1 MNDIPTRAPKRHWW
15 RLLLTAFVMLGAA
28 AAFFLQNRSDGRPP
42 EKTEPQSVAV
52 TAAAAVRKTVPVQ
65 LTAIGTAESYA
76 SVSIKSRISGQL
88 VQVHFKEGQDVSKGD
103 LLFTIDPRPY
113 EVVLKEAQ
121 ARLAK
126 DKVLTEKAEIDAR
139 RYADLAG
146 KDFVSKDKS
155 EQFKANAAA
164 LRATLEG
171 DKATI
176 ENARL
181 QLSYC
186 YIRAPFS
193 GRTGSLLVDEGAQI
207 KANDDSGLVNIR
219 QIAPIYVSF
228 SVPQQDLGRI
238 QQHMTLASLAV
249 AAFLPGD
256 KVHPEQGS
264 LTFLDNRV
272 SSDTGTIRL
281 KATFANA
288 DRRLWPGQFVDV
300 VLTLTTRPDAIVV
313 PSEAVQTGQQGLFV
327 FIVKPDM
334 TVESRPVSVAMTLGG
349 ETVIDSGVSPGEQVV
364 TDGQFQLVPGARV
377 QIRKSESG

>member
-1 MNDIPTRAPKRHWW
+1 MNDNLNRAPKRHWG
-15 RLLLTAFVMLGAA
+15 RLLLVAFVLLGAA
-28 AAFFLQNRSDGRPP
+28 AVFVLQNRSDGEPP
-42 EKTEPQSVAV
+42 QRSETQAVAV
-52 TAAAAVRKTVPVQ
+52 KAASVVQKTVPVQ

-113 EVVLKEAQ
+113 EVALKEAQ

-126 DKVLTEKAEIDAR
+126 DKVLNEKAEIDAR

-146 KDFVSKDKS
+146 KDYVSKDKS
-155 EQFKANAAA
+155 EQFRATAAA
-164 LRATLEG
+164 LRATMEG
-171 DKATI
+171 DKAAI

-186 YIRAPFS
+186 YIHAPFS

-207 KANDDSGLVNIR
+207 KANDDHGLVDIT
-219 QIAPIYVSF
+219 QITPIYVSF
-228 SVPQQDLGRI
+228 SVPQQDLGRL
-238 QQHMTLASLAV
+238 QQHMNLATLAV
-249 AAFLPGD
+249 EAFLPGD

-264 LTFLDNRV
+264 LTFLDNRI
-272 SSDTGTIRL
+272 SSDTGTIGL
-281 KATFANA
+281 KATFANS

-327 FIVKPDM
+327 FVIKPDM
-334 TVESRPVSVAMTLGG
+334 TVESRPVAVAMTLGS
-349 ETVIDSGVSPGEQVV
+349 ETVIGSGVLPGEQVV
-364 TDGQFQLVPGARV
+364 TDGQFRLVPGARV
-377 QIRKSESG
+377 EIRKSES

>member
-1 MNDIPTRAPKRHWW
+1 MNDNPKRSPKRHWW
-15 RLLLTAFVMLGAA
+15 RLLLTVFALLGAT
-28 AAFFLQNRSDGRPP
+28 AAFFAQKSSDGRPP
-42 EKTEPQSVAV
+42 QRSDPPAVAV
-52 TAAAAVRKTVPVQ
+52 TAAAAVQKTVPIQ
-65 LTAIGTAESYA
+65 LTAIGTVESCA

-88 VQVHFKEGQDVSKGD
+88 VQVHFKEGQDVSQGD

-113 EVVLKEAQ
+113 EVALKEAQ

-126 DKVLTEKAEIDAR
+126 DRVLTEKAEIDAR

-155 EQFKANAAA
+155 EQFRANAAA
-164 LRATLEG
+164 LKATVEG
-171 DKATI
+171 DKAAV

-186 YIRAPFS
+186 YIHAPFS
-193 GRTGSLLVDEGAQI
+193 GRTGSLLVDEGSQI
-207 KANDDSGLVNIR
+207 KANDDRGLVEIT

-238 QQHMTLASLAV
+238 QRHMNQAVLPV

-256 KVHPEQGS
+256 QVHPEQGS

-272 SSDTGTIRL
+272 SSETGTIGL
-281 KATFANA
+281 KATFANS

-300 VLTLTTRPDAIVV
+300 VLTLTTRPDAIVL
-313 PSEAVQTGQQGLFV
+313 PSEAIQTGQQGLFV
-327 FIVKPDM
+327 FVVRPDM
-334 TVESRPVSVAMTLGG
+334 TVESRPVAVAMTLGS
-349 ETVIDSGVSPGEQVV
+349 ETVIDSGVLPGEQVV
-364 TDGQFQLVPGARV
+364 TDGQFRLVPGSHV
-377 QIRKSESG
+377 QIRKAES

>member
-1 MNDIPTRAPKRHWW
+1 MNDNPGRAPKRHWW
-15 RLLLTAFVMLGAA
+15 RLLITASVLLGAT
-28 AAFFLQNRSDGRPP
+28 AAFILQNRSDGRPP
-42 EKTEPQSVAV
+42 ERTEPQAVAV
-52 TAAAAVRKTVPVQ
+52 RAAAAVQKTVPVQ
-65 LTAIGTAESYA
+65 LSAIGTVQSYA

-113 EVVLKEAQ
+113 EVALKEAQ

-126 DKVLTEKAEIDAR
+126 DKVLARKADIDAR

-155 EQFKANAAA
+155 EQFRTNAAA
-164 LRATLEG
+164 LKATLEG
-171 DKATI
+171 DKAAV

-207 KANDDSGLVNIR
+207 KANDDRGLVDIM
-219 QIAPIYVSF
+219 QITPIYVSF
-228 SVPQQDLGRI
+228 SVPQQELGRI
-238 QQHMTLASLAV
+238 QQRMNEATLPV
-249 AAFLPGD
+249 AALLPGD
-256 KVHPEQGS
+256 PAASEQGS

-272 SSDTGTIRL
+272 SSDTGTIGL
-281 KATFANA
+281 KATFANS

-300 VLTLTTRPDAIVV
+300 VLTLSTRPDSIVV
-313 PSEAVQTGQQGLFV
+313 PSVAVQTGQQGLFV
-327 FIVKPDM
+327 FVIKPDM
-334 TVESRPVSVAMTLGG
+334 TVESRPVSVAMTLGN
-349 ETVIDSGVSPGEQVV
+349 ESVIGSGVSAGEQVV
-364 TDGQFQLVPGARV
+364 TDGQFRLVPGSHVR
-377 QIRKSESG
+377 IRKAES

>member
-1 MNDIPTRAPKRHWW
+1 MNDNPKRAPKRHWG
-15 RLLLTAFVMLGAA
+15 RLLITASVLLGAA
-28 AAFFLQNRSDGRPP
+28 AAFVLQNRSDGRPP
-42 EKTEPQSVAV
+42 ERTEPEAVAV
-52 TAAAAVRKTVPVQ
+52 TAAAAVQKTVPVQ
-65 LTAIGTAESYA
+65 LTAIGTVESYA

-113 EVVLKEAQ
+113 EVALKEAQ

-126 DKVLTEKAEIDAR
+126 DKVLAEKAEIDAR

-155 EQFKANAAA
+155 EQFRANAAA
-164 LRATLEG
+164 LKATLEG

-186 YIRAPFS
+186 YISAPFS
-193 GRTGSLLVDEGAQI
+193 GRTGSLLVDEGAQV
-207 KANDDSGLVNIR
+207 KANDDHGLVDIM
-219 QIAPIYVSF
+219 QITPIYVSF
-228 SVPQQDLGRI
+228 SVPQQDLGLI
-238 QQHMTLASLAV
+238 QQRMNQATLPV
-249 AAFLPGD
+249 AAILPGGSTA
-256 KVHPEQGS
+256 PEQGN

-272 SSDTGTIRL
+272 SSDTGTIGL
-281 KATFANA
+281 KATFANQ

-300 VLTLTTRPDAIVV
+300 VLTLTTRPDSIVV
-313 PSEAVQTGQQGLFV
+313 PSVAVQTGQQGLFV

-334 TVESRPVSVAMTLGG
+334 TVESRPVAVAMTLGS
-349 ETVIDSGVSPGEQVV
+349 ETVLESGVSAGEQVV
-364 TDGQFQLVPGARV
+364 TDGQFRLVPGALV
-377 QIRKSESG
+377 QIRKAES

>member
-1 MNDIPTRAPKRHWW
+1 MNDNLNRAPKRHWG
-15 RLLLTAFVMLGAA
+15 RLLLMAFVLLGAA
-28 AAFFLQNRSDGRPP
+28 AAFVLQNRSDGEPP
-42 EKTEPQSVAV
+42 QRSETQAVAV
-52 TAAAAVRKTVPVQ
+52 KAAAVVQKTVPVQ

-113 EVVLKEAQ
+113 EVALKEAQ

-126 DKVLTEKAEIDAR
+126 DKVLNEKAEIDAR

-146 KDFVSKDKS
+146 KDYVSKDKS
-155 EQFKANAAA
+155 EQFRATAAA
-164 LRATLEG
+164 LRATMEG
-171 DKATI
+171 DKAAI

-186 YIRAPFS
+186 YIHAPFS

-207 KANDDSGLVNIR
+207 KANDDHGLVDIT
-219 QIAPIYVSF
+219 QITPIYVSF
-228 SVPQQDLGRI
+228 SVPQQDLGRL
-238 QQHMTLASLAV
+238 QQHMNLATLAV
-249 AAFLPGD
+249 EAFLPGD

-264 LTFLDNRV
+264 LTFLDNRI
-272 SSDTGTIRL
+272 SSDTGTIGL
-281 KATFANA
+281 KATFANS

-327 FIVKPDM
+327 FVIKPDM
-334 TVESRPVSVAMTLGG
+334 TVESRPVAVAMTLGS
-349 ETVIDSGVSPGEQVV
+349 ETVIGSGVLPGEQVV
-364 TDGQFQLVPGARV
+364 TDGQFRLVPGARV
-377 QIRKSESG
+377 EIRKSES

>member
-1 MNDIPTRAPKRHWW
+1 MNYNLNRAPKRHWG
-15 RLLLTAFVMLGAA
+15 RLLLVAFVLLGAA
-28 AAFFLQNRSDGRPP
+28 AVFVLQNRSDGEPP
-42 EKTEPQSVAV
+42 QRSETQAVAV
-52 TAAAAVRKTVPVQ
+52 KAASVVQKTVPVQ

-113 EVVLKEAQ
+113 EVALKEAQ

-126 DKVLTEKAEIDAR
+126 DKVLNEKAEIDAR

-146 KDFVSKDKS
+146 KDYVSKDKS
-155 EQFKANAAA
+155 EQFRATAAA
-164 LRATLEG
+164 LRATMEG
-171 DKATI
+171 DKAAI

-186 YIRAPFS
+186 YIHAPFS

-207 KANDDSGLVNIR
+207 KANDDHGLVDIT
-219 QIAPIYVSF
+219 QITPIYVSF
-228 SVPQQDLGRI
+228 SVPQQDLGRL
-238 QQHMTLASLAV
+238 QQHMNLATLAV
-249 AAFLPGD
+249 EAFLPGD

-264 LTFLDNRV
+264 LTFLDNRI
-272 SSDTGTIRL
+272 SSDTGTIGL
-281 KATFANA
+281 KATFANS

-327 FIVKPDM
+327 FVIKPDM
-334 TVESRPVSVAMTLGG
+334 TVESRPVAVAMTLGS
-349 ETVIDSGVSPGEQVV
+349 ETVIGSGVLPGEQVV
-364 TDGQFQLVPGARV
+364 TDGQFRLVPGARV
-377 QIRKSESG
+377 EIRKSES

>member
-1 MNDIPTRAPKRHWW
+1 MNDNLNRAPKRHWG
-15 RLLLTAFVMLGAA
+15 RLLLVAFVLLGAA
-28 AAFFLQNRSDGRPP
+28 AVFVLQNRSDGEPP
-42 EKTEPQSVAV
+42 QRSETQAVAV
-52 TAAAAVRKTVPVQ
+52 KAASVVQKTVPVQ

-113 EVVLKEAQ
+113 EVALKEAQ

-126 DKVLTEKAEIDAR
+126 DKVLNEKAEIDAR

-146 KDFVSKDKS
+146 KDYVSKDKS
-155 EQFKANAAA
+155 EQFRATAAA
-164 LRATLEG
+164 LRATMEG
-171 DKATI
+171 DKAAI

-186 YIRAPFS
+186 YIHAPFS

-207 KANDDSGLVNIR
+207 KANDDHGLVDIT
-219 QIAPIYVSF
+219 QITPIYVSF
-228 SVPQQDLGRI
+228 SVPQQDLGRL
-238 QQHMTLASLAV
+238 QQHMNLATLAV
-249 AAFLPGD
+249 EAFLPGD

-264 LTFLDNRV
+264 LTFLDNRI
-272 SSDTGTIRL
+272 SSDTGTIGL
-281 KATFANA
+281 KATFANS

-327 FIVKPDM
+327 FVIKPDM
-334 TVESRPVSVAMTLGG
+334 TVESRPVAVAMTLGS
-349 ETVIDSGVSPGEQVV
+349 ETVIGSGVLPGEQVV
-364 TDGQFQLVPGARV
+364 TDGQFRLVPGARV
-377 QIRKSESG
+377 QIRKSES

>member
-1 MNDIPTRAPKRHWW
+1 MNDTPKRAPKRHWG
-15 RLLLTAFVMLGAA
+15 RLLLAALVLLGATAAFVA
-28 AAFFLQNRSDGRPP
+28 QNRSDGRPP
-42 EKTEPQSVAV
+42 QRPEPPAVAV
-52 TAAAAVRKTVPVQ
+52 TAAAAVLKTVPVQ
-65 LTAIGTAESYA
+65 LTAIGTVESCA

-113 EVVLKEAQ
+113 EVALKEAQ

-126 DKVLTEKAEIDAR
+126 DRVLTEKAEIDAR

-155 EQFKANAAA
+155 EQFRANAAA
-164 LRATLEG
+164 LKATVEG
-171 DKATI
+171 DKAAV
-176 ENARL
+176 ENVRL

-186 YIRAPFS
+186 YIHAPFS

-207 KANDDSGLVNIR
+207 KANDDRGLVDIT

-238 QQHMTLASLAV
+238 QQHMNQATLPV

-256 KVHPEQGS
+256 QNHPEQGS

-272 SSDTGTIRL
+272 
-281 KATFANA
+281 
-288 DRRLWPGQFVDV
+288 
-300 VLTLTTRPDAIVV
+300 
-313 PSEAVQTGQQGLFV
+313 
-327 FIVKPDM
+327 
-334 TVESRPVSVAMTLGG
+334 
-349 ETVIDSGVSPGEQVV
+349 
-364 TDGQFQLVPGARV
+364 
-377 QIRKSESG
+377 

>member
-1 MNDIPTRAPKRHWW
+1 MNDNPKRPPKRHWW
-15 RLLLTAFVMLGAA
+15 RLLLTLFVLLGAA
-28 AAFFLQNRSDGRPP
+28 AVFVLQNRSDGRQP
-42 EKTEPQSVAV
+42 ERTEPQAVAV
-52 TAAAAVRKTVPVQ
+52 KAAAAAQKTVPVQ
-65 LTAIGTAESYA
+65 LTAIGTVESCA

-88 VQVHFKEGQDVSKGD
+88 VQVHFKEGQDVSKAD

-113 EVVLKEAQ
+113 EVALKEAQ

-126 DKVLTEKAEIDAR
+126 DKVLTEKAELDAR

-155 EQFKANAAA
+155 EQFRANAAA
-164 LRATLEG
+164 LRETVEG
-171 DKATI
+171 DKASV

-186 YIRAPFS
+186 FIRAPFS

-207 KANDDSGLVNIR
+207 KANDDRGLVDIT

-238 QQHMTLASLAV
+238 QHHMNQATLPV

-256 KVHPEQGS
+256 QVPPEQGS
-264 LTFLDNRV
+264 LTFLDNQV
-272 SSDTGTIRL
+272 SSDTGTIGL
-281 KATFANA
+281 KATFANS
-288 DRRLWPGQFVDV
+288 DRRLWPGLFVDV

-313 PSEAVQTGQQGLFV
+313 PSEAIQTGQQGLFV
-327 FIVKPDM
+327 FIIKADM
-334 TVESRPVSVAMTLGG
+334 TVEPRPVAVAMTLGS
-349 ETVIDSGVSPGEQVV
+349 ETVIDSGVLPGEQVV
-364 TDGQFQLVPGARV
+364 TDGQFRLVPGSRV
-377 QIRKSESG
+377 KIRKLES